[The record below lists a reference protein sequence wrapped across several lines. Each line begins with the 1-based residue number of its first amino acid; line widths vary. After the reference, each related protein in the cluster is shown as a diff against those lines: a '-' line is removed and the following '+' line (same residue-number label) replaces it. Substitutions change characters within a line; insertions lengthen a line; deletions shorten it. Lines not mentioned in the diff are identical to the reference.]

1 MSTSRVTAKVGTA
14 GITVGSCL
22 AMILSWDRSHS
33 ILWAILHCLFSWAY
47 VVYYAITR

>member
-1 MSTSRVTAKVGTA
+1 MSNSSVTTKVGTA

-22 AMILSWDRSHS
+22 AMILSWERSNS